1 MTTIAPHRPLSFI
14 DSFTLGI
21 SATAP
26 FYSIVVT
33 LPLVLAINGT
43 AAPWIY
49 LLAFI
54 PSALVCYSMTVCE
67 KQNPDKGTVYTWAKN
82 KWHKRIAGLSL
93 AATGIIATAGM
104 AVVASWVV
112 LEWFGVEPLSHA
124 VVVSCVAALLVF
136 VATVVDLKSLKV
148 MAVIQILAVIF
159 QAVSLFFLVPMI
171 FEPAVITP
179 GVAVWDFDAVI
190 HGVLICVFSYWGF
203 DAVFALTEETK
214 KGSVWAGAVASVI
227 ALVAFYVVFSVV
239 VIRVGLEAIVNHPVI
254 SVAIFLSAVMSL
266 GSTMLPTARGLQAMA
281 EDGQVSRKLVDK
293 NVAGWWVMVLS
304 LLFCGFASVSQGM
317 FDDLIEAISVFVGV
331 YFVSSCVSAFRL
343 TGNWIHVVSGGIM
356 GLMTL
361 GCLVMMFDVEYGST
375 SLFGVGGVTW
385 LVVGLCLVG
394 VVVMVVQ
401 DKVSGMGN
409 RG

>member
-159 QAVSLFFLVPMI
+159 QAVSLFFL
-171 FEPAVITP
+171 
-179 GVAVWDFDAVI
+179 
-190 HGVLICVFSYWGF
+190 
-203 DAVFALTEETK
+203 
-214 KGSVWAGAVASVI
+214 
-227 ALVAFYVVFSVV
+227 
-239 VIRVGLEAIVNHPVI
+239 
-254 SVAIFLSAVMSL
+254 FL
-266 GSTMLPTARGLQAMA
+266 
-281 EDGQVSRKLVDK
+281 
-293 NVAGWWVMVLS
+293 
-304 LLFCGFASVSQGM
+304 
-317 FDDLIEAISVFVGV
+317 
-331 YFVSSCVSAFRL
+331 
-343 TGNWIHVVSGGIM
+343 
-356 GLMTL
+356 
-361 GCLVMMFDVEYGST
+361 
-375 SLFGVGGVTW
+375 
-385 LVVGLCLVG
+385 
-394 VVVMVVQ
+394 
-401 DKVSGMGN
+401 
-409 RG
+409 